1 MTNSEERELT
11 PEELAAMAELRELDK
26 VKAGQ
31 RVEIDAARKALSE
44 AESKLNHRL
53 KALSAIEAQITA
65 VRADLDRMGLH
76 VTANGPEVL

>member
-1 MTNSEERELT
+1 MSNSEERELT

-31 RVEIDAARKALSE
+31 RVEIDAAREMLSE

-65 VRADLDRMGLH
+65 VRAHLDCLGLH